1 MKREERRPEREKI
14 VREIRKVQEKEERNY
29 LKNEY
34 QPTTVSATS
43 NRLL

>member
-1 MKREERRPEREKI
+1 MKREERRLEREKR

-34 QPTTVSATS
+34 QPTAVSATS